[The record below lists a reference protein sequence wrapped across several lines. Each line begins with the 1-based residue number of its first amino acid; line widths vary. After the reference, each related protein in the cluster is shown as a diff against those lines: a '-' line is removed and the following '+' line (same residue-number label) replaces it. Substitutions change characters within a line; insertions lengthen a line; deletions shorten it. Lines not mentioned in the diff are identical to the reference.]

1 MRWAGGR
8 RWLAA
13 LPVGTVLAV
22 AAVAVIRPGGDQAA
36 GGQPSKPPATAQVVR
51 TTLVDQEQVDGT
63 LGYTGDVS
71 VTNQLAGTI
80 TRLAAKGEVVD
91 RGQVLYEVDG
101 KPVRLLFGER
111 PAWRALG
118 EGVPDGPDVR
128 QLEENL
134 VALGHA
140 TGRTLTVD
148 DTWTAAT
155 TEAVK
160 RWQKAIGAEQTGAVQ
175 LGQVVFLPTAVR
187 VSDHSQPVGGG
198 AQPGAVVLK
207 VTPARRVVTVN
218 LDARRQGLAKVGQ
231 AVEVQL
237 PGGRRVAGRV
247 ADVAKVAESS
257 GDNSNN
263 GSSGDG
269 NGGGNGGGKPGN
281 GDSDPTVKVTITL
294 DDDPNATDGLDQ
306 APVKVRF
313 DGQRAEGVL
322 AVPVNA
328 LLALSEGGYGV
339 EVVDGGGRRLVPV
352 EIGLFARGM
361 VQVSGSGLAEGM
373 RVTVPS

>member
-1 MRWAGGR
+1 MA
-8 RWLAA
+8 
-13 LPVGTVLAV
+13 VL
-22 AAVAVIRPGGDQAA
+22 RPGGNQAA

-63 LGYTGDVS
+63 LGYAGEVS
-71 VTNQLAGTI
+71 VVNQLVGTI
-80 TRLAAKGEVVD
+80 TRLASKGEVVD

-140 TGRTLTVD
+140 TSRTLTVD
-148 DTWTAAT
+148 DKWTTAT

-160 RWQKAIGAEQTGAVQ
+160 RWQKATGAEQTGAVQ
-175 LGQVVFLPTAVR
+175 LGQVVFVPAALR
-187 VSDHSQPVGGG
+187 VSEHPQAVGSG
-198 AQPGAVVLK
+198 AQPGAVAVKATL
-207 VTPARRVVTVN
+207 ARRVVTVDM
-218 LDARRQGLAKVGQ
+218 DARRQGLAKVGD
-231 AVEVQL
+231 AVEVQM
-237 PGGRRVAGRV
+237 PGGQRVSGKV
-247 ADVAKVAESS
+247 TDVAKVAESS
-257 GDNSNN
+257 GD
-263 GSSGDG
+263 GG
-269 NGGGNGGGKPGN
+269 GGGNGGSGGSGGN
-281 GDSDPTVKVTITL
+281 TGGGNDDDPTVKVTITL
-294 DDDPNATDGLDQ
+294 DDPTSTGALDQ

-313 DGQRAEGVL
+313 DGQRADGVL

-339 EVVDGGGRRLVPV
+339 EVVEGGSRRLVPV
-352 EIGLFARGM
+352 QTGLFARGM

-373 RVTVPS
+373 RVVVPS